1 MEQIDLFET
10 YGAHEISDYV
20 QLDYDRLAPSYV
32 TKSERRVQAAFGT
45 QAPTA
50 ETIELHP
57 HLKPGKLK
65 FRKKLVMIH
74 EFVLVTHD
82 KLKAS
87 LIKKQG
93 NIGDVNNIDP
103 HYLINV
109 YNHNEKLALFL
120 SDFHDFMSDFMNA
133 VHLFTV
139 ATVYDGRLLVYAEN
153 GEPLVTTKETLAM
166 LPEIEHFINK
176 SKVYRVHSQNAIY
189 RTI

>member
-1 MEQIDLFET
+1 MDQIDMFET
-10 YGAHEISDYV
+10 YGAHEISEYT
-20 QLDYDRLAPSYV
+20 QLEYERLAGEYIA
-32 TKSERRVQAAFGT
+32 KCDRRVQAAFGDPM
-45 QAPTA
+45 PTA
-50 ETIELHP
+50 EFLDKYP
-57 HLKPGKLK
+57 MLVPGKLK
-65 FRKKLVMIH
+65 FRKKLAMVQ

-87 LIKKQG
+87 LLKKQG
-93 NIGDVNNIDP
+93 NVRQTGNIDP
-103 HYLINV
+103 QYLINV

-153 GEPLVTTKETLAM
+153 GEPLVTTKETLEM
-166 LPEIEHFINK
+166 LTEIEHFINK

>member
-1 MEQIDLFET
+1 MEQIDMFET
-10 YGAHEISDYV
+10 YGAHEISDYT
-20 QLDYDRLAPSYV
+20 QLEYERLAPDYIA
-32 TKSERRVQAAFGT
+32 KSDRRVQVAFGT

-57 HLKPGKLK
+57 HLTPGTLK
-65 FRKKLVMIH
+65 FRKKLVMIQ

-87 LIKKQG
+87 LIKNPG
-93 NIGDVNNIDP
+93 RLSDVNNIDP
-103 HYLINV
+103 QYLINV
-109 YNHNEKLALFL
+109 YNHNEKLALFM

-133 VHLFTV
+133 VYLFTV

-153 GEPLVTTKETLAM
+153 GEPLVTTKETLDM
-166 LPEIEHFINK
+166 LTEIEHFINK
-176 SKVYRVHSQNAIY
+176 SKVYRVLSSNSIY

>member
-1 MEQIDLFET
+1 MEQIDMFDT

-20 QLDYDRLAPSYV
+20 TLEYDRLAPSYIA
-32 TKSERRVQAAFGT
+32 KSERRVQAAFGT
-45 QAPTA
+45 QASTA

-57 HLKPGKLK
+57 HLTPGKLK
-65 FRKKLVMIH
+65 FRKKLVLTH

-93 NIGDVNNIDP
+93 TISDVNNIDP
-103 HYLINV
+103 QYLINV
-109 YNHNEKLALFL
+109 YNHTEKVALFMR
-120 SDFHDFMSDFMNA
+120 DFEDFMEHFMNA

-139 ATVYDGRLLVYAEN
+139 ATVYDGRLLIFAEN
-153 GEPLVTTKETLAM
+153 GAPVITAEETLEM
-166 LPEIEHFINK
+166 LIEIERFINR
-176 SKVYRVHSQNAIY
+176 SKVYRVHSQNVIY